1 QARFFVF
8 AWSVLLIGSLIFMLK
23 DYGLLSYNVFTVNS
37 VQIASAI
44 EMALLSFALANK
56 INVYKLEREE
66 SREAALLTLRENE
79 RLVREQNVLLEQR
92 VQARTYAL
100 QEANTSLE
108 SALNHLKET
117 QA

>member
-1 QARFFVF
+1 
-8 AWSVLLIGSLIFMLK
+8 
-23 DYGLLSYNVFTVNS
+23 
-37 VQIASAI
+37 
-44 EMALLSFALANK
+44 
-56 INVYKLEREE
+56 EREE

-117 QA
+117 QAQLVESEKMASLGQLTAGVAHEINNPINFVTSNIAPLRRDVSMVWEMMRE